1 MVMMGMERLVIHPRV
16 LMRHPQLTEED
27 VQQAWENSYY
37 EALRPDSPNFPE
49 YLWIGEDNRGREI
62 EMVGVPIQD
71 GWLIYHA
78 NTPVSRR
85 TKIEVKRARR
95 R

>member
-1 MVMMGMERLVIHPRV
+1 MDKLVIHPRV
-16 LMRHPQLTEED
+16 VMRHPQLTEED
-27 VQQAWENSYY
+27 VRYAWENSYY

-49 YLWIGEDNRGREI
+49 YLWIGEDSRGREI
-62 EMVGVPIQD
+62 EMVGAPTQD

-78 NTPVSRR
+78 NTPVSKR
-85 TKIEVKRARR
+85 TKIEVERARR